1 MFSINALPT
10 HSLLPEPVIYPL
22 SSSSPSGALAKGK
35 GKEHLRPWF
44 LWLRRLISLHLRINV
59 FHSSKDDCSNVLN
72 RVCACL
78 MGNVQEHL
86 GTVALVHGK
95 WPLTEQT
102 LPLAN

>member
-1 MFSINALPT
+1 M
-10 HSLLPEPVIYPL
+10 
-22 SSSSPSGALAKGK
+22 
-35 GKEHLRPWF
+35 RPWF
-44 LWLRRLISLHLRINV
+44 LWLRRLISLHLRIYL

-78 MGNVQEHL
+78 NGNVQEHL

-95 WPLTEQT
+95 WQLAEQN